1 VRRRWETSISRLDS
15 AAARRSVNRPPAARL
30 FETAACRRTGSRL
43 VNYFPVDYTSLAK
56 ENQFNQGGNMRKRLV
71 SLVIF
76 FALSMAASV
85 IHAQPSLKM
94 MIPANPGGGWDQTGR
109 HLAAAMQSAKLVS
122 SVQFDNKGG
131 AGGTIGLAQFVN
143 SAKGDPNAVLIGGMV
158 MVGAI
163 YLDNSPVNLT
173 MVTPVARL
181 TGEYEIIVVPANS
194 PHKSMADLV
203 KAFKANPGG
212 VSWGGGSAGG
222 TDHILVG
229 LIAKQAGV
237 DPAKI
242 NYVPFKGGGEA
253 IAAIV
258 GGHVTA
264 GVSGVG
270 EFAEQI
276 KGKRMRALAVSS
288 PSRMDGFQ
296 TLKEQKLDIELANW
310 RGVFGAP
317 GITTAQRDA
326 LIKIVR
332 GATETKAWK
341 DTVAKLG
348 WSPIFLSGD
357 EYKKFIDEDTKRIA
371 GIIDSLGIKKK

>member
-1 VRRRWETSISRLDS
+1 
-15 AAARRSVNRPPAARL
+15 
-30 FETAACRRTGSRL
+30 
-43 VNYFPVDYTSLAK
+43 
-56 ENQFNQGGNMRKRLV
+56 MRKWLLRTLV
-71 SLVIF
+71 A
-76 FALSMAASV
+76 FAVSATGVEAY
-85 IHAQPSLKM
+85 AQPALKM

-109 HLAAAMQSAKLVS
+109 SLAAAMQSAKLVS

-131 AGGTIGLAQFVN
+131 AGGTIGLAQFIN
-143 SAKGDPNAVLIGGMV
+143 SSKGDPNGLMMGGMV
-158 MVGAI
+158 MVGSI
-163 YLDNSPVNLT
+163 YLDDAPVNLT

-181 TGEYEIIVVPANS
+181 TGEYEAIVVPAQS
-194 PHKSMADLV
+194 PHKTMADLV

-229 LIAKQAGV
+229 LIAKATGV

-253 IAAIV
+253 VAAIV

-270 EFAEQI
+270 EFAEQV
-276 KGKRMRALAVSS
+276 KGGRMRALAVSS
-288 PSRMDGFQ
+288 PSRTDGIA
-296 TLKEQKLDIELANW
+296 TLKEQGIDVELANW

-326 LIKIVR
+326 LVKLVK
-332 GATETKAWK
+332 GATDSAAWK
-341 DTVAKLG
+341 ATLEKFG
-348 WSPIFLSGD
+348 WSPIFLGAD
-357 EYKKFIDEDTKRIA
+357 DYKKFVDEDSKRIA
-371 GIIDSLGIKKK
+371 GIIDSLGIKKKP

>member
-1 VRRRWETSISRLDS
+1 
-15 AAARRSVNRPPAARL
+15 
-30 FETAACRRTGSRL
+30 
-43 VNYFPVDYTSLAK
+43 
-56 ENQFNQGGNMRKRLV
+56 MRKWLLRALV
-71 SLVIF
+71 A
-76 FALSMAASV
+76 FAVSATGVEAY
-85 IHAQPSLKM
+85 AQPALKM

-109 HLAAAMQSAKLVS
+109 NLAAAMQSAKLVS

-131 AGGTIGLAQFVN
+131 AGGTIGLAQFIN
-143 SAKGDPNAVLIGGMV
+143 SSKGDPNGLMMGGMV
-158 MVGAI
+158 MVGSI
-163 YLDNSPVNLT
+163 YLDDAPVNLT

-181 TGEYEIIVVPANS
+181 TGEYEAIVVPSQS
-194 PHKSMADLV
+194 PHKTMADLV

-229 LIAKQAGV
+229 LIAKATGV
-237 DPAKI
+237 DPTKI

-253 IAAIV
+253 VAAIV

-276 KGKRMRALAVSS
+276 KGGRMRALAVSS
-288 PSRMDGFQ
+288 PSRTDGIA
-296 TLKEQKLDIELANW
+296 TLKEQGIDVELANW

-326 LIKIVR
+326 LVKLVK
-332 GATETKAWK
+332 GATDSAAWK
-341 DTVAKLG
+341 ATLEKFG

-357 EYKKFIDEDTKRIA
+357 DYKKFVDEDSKRIA
-371 GIIDSLGIKKK
+371 GIIDSLGIKKKP

>member
-1 VRRRWETSISRLDS
+1 MRR
-15 AAARRSVNRPPAARL
+15 
-30 FETAACRRTGSRL
+30 FL
-43 VNYFPVDYTSLAK
+43 VSFAVAIAMSLAT
-56 ENQFNQGGNMRKRLV
+56 
-71 SLVIF
+71 
-76 FALSMAASV
+76 SV
-85 IHAQPSLKM
+85 LYAQPSLKM

-109 HLAAAMQSAKLVS
+109 NLAAAMQSAKLVS

-143 SAKGDPNAVLIGGMV
+143 SAKGDSNAVMIGGMV

-163 YLDNSPVNLT
+163 YLENSPVNIS
-173 MVTPVARL
+173 MVTPLARL
-181 TGEYEIIVVPANS
+181 TGEYEIIVVPASS
-194 PHKSMADLV
+194 PHKSMADLA

-229 LIAKQAGV
+229 LIAKAAGV

-264 GVSGVG
+264 GVSGIG

-276 KGKRMRALAVSS
+276 KGGRMRALAVSS
-288 PSRMDGFQ
+288 PSRTEGFH
-296 TLKEQKLDIELANW
+296 TLKEQGMDVELANW

-326 LIKIVR
+326 LIKIVQ
-332 GATETKAWK
+332 GATESAAWK
-341 DTVAKLG
+341 TTLEKLG

-357 EYKKFIDEDTKRIA
+357 AYKKFIDEDTKRIA
-371 GIIDSLGIKKK
+371 GIIDSLGIKSK

>member
-1 VRRRWETSISRLDS
+1 
-15 AAARRSVNRPPAARL
+15 
-30 FETAACRRTGSRL
+30 
-43 VNYFPVDYTSLAK
+43 
-56 ENQFNQGGNMRKRLV
+56 
-71 SLVIF
+71 
-76 FALSMAASV
+76 
-85 IHAQPSLKM
+85 
-94 MIPANPGGGWDQTGR
+94 
-109 HLAAAMQSAKLVS
+109 MQSVKLVS

-143 SAKGDPNAVLIGGMV
+143 SSKGDPNAIMIGGMV

-163 YLDNSPVNLT
+163 YLENSPVNLS
-173 MVTPVARL
+173 MVTPLARL
-181 TGEYEIIVVPANS
+181 TGEYEIIVVPASS
-194 PHKSMADLV
+194 PHKTMADLV

-212 VSWGGGSAGG
+212 VSWGGVSAGG

-229 LIAKQAGV
+229 LIAKAVGV
-237 DPAKI
+237 DPGKI
-242 NYVPFKGGGEA
+242 NYVPYKGGGEA
-253 IAAIV
+253 IAAII

-276 KGKRMRALAVSS
+276 KGGRMRALAVSS

-296 TLKEQKLDIELANW
+296 TLKEQNIDVDLANW

-326 LIKIVR
+326 LIKIIR
-332 GATETKAWK
+332 GATESASWKA
-341 DTVAKLG
+341 TLEKLN

-357 EYKKFIDEDTKRIA
+357 EYKKFIDEDTKRIG